1 MELDELRI
9 IALDERE
16 SGKLSRISPDV
27 IEQAGIRLRT
37 LYTQAQSIDNFL
49 TERTG
54 ELLSEIDSFEG
65 TLEAIVDERF
75 KKILKLSFA
84 DIGERVADKEELQ
97 KLLPEEREMFEK
109 IRTAIRTCRAEL
121 ITTGRRPEEAVVPV
135 SSDRMERGKSVD
147 GESAPGGG
155 EYTLIRVLGDI
166 DSFMGVDGQVYTLR
180 REDVVTIPQQNADVL
195 FERNIALNINVG

>member
-16 SGKLSRISPDV
+16 SGKLSQISPDV
-27 IEQAGIRLRT
+27 IEQAGERLRT
-37 LYTQAQSIDNFL
+37 LYTEAQSIENFL
-49 TERTG
+49 TEHTS

-84 DIGERVADKEELQ
+84 DIGERVADKEELK
-97 KLLPEEREMFEK
+97 KLLPQEREMFEK

-121 ITTGRRPEEAVVPV
+121 IATGRRSQEAPVPESSGTAQGSEVVAANGAVREA
-135 SSDRMERGKSVD
+135 
-147 GESAPGGG
+147 
-155 EYTLIRVLGDI
+155 EYTLIRVLDDI

-195 FERNIALNINVG
+195 FEHNIALNINVG

>member
-27 IEQAGIRLRT
+27 IDQAGVRLRI
-37 LYTQAQSIDNFL
+37 LYTEAQSIENFL
-49 TERTG
+49 TERTS

-84 DIGERVADKEELQ
+84 DIGERVADKKELK

-121 ITTGRRPEEAVVPV
+121 ITTGRRPEESSVPMSSGTVESSETTAGIGAV
-135 SSDRMERGKSVD
+135 
-147 GESAPGGG
+147 GEA
-155 EYTLIRVLGDI
+155 EYALIRVLDDI
-166 DSFMGVDGQVYTLR
+166 ESFMGVDGQVYTLR
-180 REDVVTIPQQNADVL
+180 REDVVTIPQQNANVL
-195 FERNIALNINVG
+195 FEHNIALNINVG

>member
-27 IEQAGIRLRT
+27 MEQAKGRLRT
-37 LYTQAQSIDNFL
+37 LYAQAQSIDNFL

-84 DIGERVADKEELQ
+84 DIGERVADKEELK

-109 IRTAIRTCRAEL
+109 IRTAIRVCRAEL
-121 ITTGRRPEEAVVPV
+121 ITTGRRCEEAPVPV
-135 SSDRMERGKSVD
+135 LSGSDEGSETATGVD
-147 GESAPGGG
+147 ASGEG

-166 DSFMGVDGQVYTLR
+166 ESFMGVDGQVYTLR
-180 REDVVTIPQQNADVL
+180 REDVVTIPQQNANVL

>member
-27 IEQAGIRLRT
+27 IEQAGGRLRT
-37 LYTQAQSIDNFL
+37 LYEQAQSIDNFL

-84 DIGERVADKEELQ
+84 DIGERVADKEELN

-121 ITTGRRPEEAVVPV
+121 IVTGRRPEEAPVLV
-135 SSDRMERGKSVD
+135 SSVSEARS
-147 GESAPGGG
+147 ESAVGEGGAG
-155 EYTLIRVLGDI
+155 DAEYTLIRVLDDI

-180 REDVVTIPQQNADVL
+180 REDVVTIPQQNAEVL

>member
-27 IEQAGIRLRT
+27 MEQAKERLRT
-37 LYTQAQSIDNFL
+37 LYAQAQSIDNFL

-84 DIGERVADKEELQ
+84 DIGERVADKEEIK

-109 IRTAIRTCRAEL
+109 IRTAIRECRAEL
-121 ITTGRRPEEAVVPV
+121 ITSGRRSEEVPVPV
-135 SSDRMERGKSVD
+135 SPGSDGGCEKATGVD
-147 GESAPGGG
+147 ASGEGD
-155 EYTLIRVLGDI
+155 YTLIRVLDDI
-166 DSFMGVDGQVYTLR
+166 ESFMGVDGQVYTLR
-180 REDVVTIPQQNADVL
+180 REDVVTIPQQNANVL